1 MREGFLVREH
11 LSKLYGCCG
20 FNVNVR
26 RQGAAASDK
35 GRCEQSV
42 VSVEVSWAGQRNLS

>member
-1 MREGFLVREH
+1 MREGVFVREH

-20 FNVNVR
+20 FNVNAR
-26 RQGAAASDK
+26 RQVAAASYK

-42 VSVEVSWAGQRNLS
+42 ANVEVSWAGQRNLS

>member
-1 MREGFLVREH
+1 MFKYRGS
-11 LSKLYGCCG
+11 LSLDG

-26 RQGAAASDK
+26 RQGTAASDK

-42 VSVEVSWAGQRNLS
+42 VNVEVSWAGQRNLS